1 MKDLE
6 VMKLESKNNEL
17 VGKMIYVSGLVRK
30 IRNELD
36 GDLTDSKIKE
46 LKDYAS
52 DISDLLIR
60 K

>member
-60 K
+60 E